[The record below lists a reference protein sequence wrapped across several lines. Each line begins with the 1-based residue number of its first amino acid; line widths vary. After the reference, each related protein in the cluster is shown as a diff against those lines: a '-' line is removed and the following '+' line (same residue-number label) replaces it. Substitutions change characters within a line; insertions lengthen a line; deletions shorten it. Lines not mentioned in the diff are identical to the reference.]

1 MKSVLIHITAD
12 PRRSG
17 RAAEGMRVADG
28 LSHGE
33 ELAVTVMID
42 GPAAEAFARPERE
55 WIDESLLLKHLVAL
69 HLRHIP
75 AKLVAREGA
84 APDPHLVLAAVTETE
99 AEALRAKAAA
109 VIEF

>member
-1 MKSVLIHITAD
+1 MKSVLIRITAD

-33 ELAVTVMID
+33 ELAITVVVD
-42 GPAAEAFARPERE
+42 GAAAEAFARPERE
-55 WIDESLLLKHLVAL
+55 WVDESLLLKHLVAL

-75 AKLVAREGA
+75 AKLVARNGA
-84 APDPHLVLAAVTETE
+84 ALDPHLVLGAVTEVE
-99 AEALRAKAAA
+99 AEMLRAGASA

>member
-1 MKSVLIHITAD
+1 MKTVVIHITAD
-12 PRRSG
+12 PRHSG

-33 ELAVTVMID
+33 ELAVSVLVD
-42 GPAAEAFARPERE
+42 GAAAEAFARPERE

-75 AKLVAREGA
+75 AKLVAVNGA
-84 APDPHLVLAAVTETE
+84 APDPHLVLEAATKVE
-99 AEALRAKAAA
+99 AEMLCAGAAA